1 MINTTWNL
9 HTNGRSQ
16 SLNMTL
22 WISGLTIL
30 ARIWILYLQKSY
42 IPLHLVCL
50 YIWRRVIHHVFMDD
64 FLACHLI
71 PRYWQWLMTWC
82 FDITCSYSSIFKFT
96 PFFFC
101 FHHQFKLVRR
111 SVLASSGFSP
121 LLIAVLGDQTVIL
134 PTKFHF
140 CCLIW
145 ILHKLL
151 AHFL

>member
-111 SVLASSGFSP
+111 SVLASSSVGVRLNFPWSKGANY
-121 LLIAVLGDQTVIL
+121 LNLINNNNYNHTLN
-134 PTKFHF
+134 
-140 CCLIW
+140 
-145 ILHKLL
+145 
-151 AHFL
+151 